1 MSLSV
6 SICITAGTS
15 SLNIVNIYS
24 NVDSYANPIQ
34 QNIPIA
40 SLIAPNCPYVLDVP
54 NNTNIIRILD
64 NTTRCLVD
72 LPILT
77 NLPTCAVLFTDGNSG
92 LVFYYNVSTN
102 QTTSLPIPGG
112 VNYSTDIAHTNDKLW
127 LTSGNTGLK
136 EYNIVLQPFS
146 AVFNRV
152 IPYPVGYTAS
162 NGLGAIDNT
171 TILAVNAFTTPHSVV
186 EIDISNPIAV
196 MNTKFS
202 LNNNRKVTG
211 DFYKTT
217 TDKFIVTL
225 TTITAPT
232 NYFIAQYDYLSET
245 LDVEIPLTITSNL
258 GIFEDN
264 GNIYIGE
271 GNQSGTFGNVYQIDT
286 SSPYNVTLMNNTGL
300 FIAGASQVPNCL
312 TVDFNKPPAVTPTST
327 QTPTP
332 TNTVTP
338 TVTPTI
344 TQTPTPTITPTNT
357 VTPTVTPTPGA
368 SPTTTPTITPTPTI
382 TTTITP
388 TNTVTQTPT
397 NTVTPT
403 KTSTPTITPTN
414 TITPTMS
421 NTPTKTP
428 TITPTNTVTPTITPT
443 TPILSLKYQTKIN
456 MCDTGLLNYR
466 ITVLK
471 NNLPFEEYVV
481 NSSNPA
487 YCGFDGVLTPVSTF
501 DVIEVNGSSDTLPF
515 NFAVYGVSAG
525 VNALLYSSNTYS
537 QNYTFTIYNQY
548 STYELLVWDN
558 IMPTP

>member
-24 NVDSYANPIQ
+24 NVDSYVTPVQ
-34 QNIPIA
+34 ENIPIA

-54 NNTNIIRILD
+54 NNTSIIRILD

-102 QTTSLPIPGG
+102 QTTSLPMPGG

-162 NGLGAIDNT
+162 NGLGAIDNN
-171 TILAVNAFTTPHSVV
+171 TILAVNASTTPHSVV

-196 MNTKFS
+196 MNRKFF
-202 LNNNRKVTG
+202 LNSNRKVTG

-217 TDKFIVTL
+217 TNKFIVTL
-225 TTITAPT
+225 TTITTPT
-232 NYFIAQYDYLSET
+232 NYFIAQYDCFSET

-338 TVTPTI
+338 S
-344 TQTPTPTITPTNT
+344 NT
-357 VTPTVTPTPGA
+357 V
-368 SPTTTPTITPTPTI
+368 TPTI

-388 TNTVTQTPT
+388 TNTVT
-397 NTVTPT
+397 PT
-403 KTSTPTITPTN
+403 KTSTPTVAPTN

-421 NTPTKTP
+421 NTPTKTQTP
-428 TITPTNTVTPTITPT
+428 TITPTNTVTPTITPTNTVTPTVTPT

-466 ITVLK
+466 INVLK
-471 NNLPFEEYVV
+471 NSLPFEDYVVV
-481 NSSNPA
+481 NSDFY
-487 YCGFDGVLTPVSTF
+487 YCPYTGVETAVSTF
-501 DVIEVNGSSDTLPF
+501 DIIEVNAISDTLPF
-515 NFAVYGVSAG
+515 NLAVYGLIGG
-525 VNALLYSSNTYS
+525 VNDLLHSANTTS

-548 STYELLVWDN
+548 TTYELLVWDN